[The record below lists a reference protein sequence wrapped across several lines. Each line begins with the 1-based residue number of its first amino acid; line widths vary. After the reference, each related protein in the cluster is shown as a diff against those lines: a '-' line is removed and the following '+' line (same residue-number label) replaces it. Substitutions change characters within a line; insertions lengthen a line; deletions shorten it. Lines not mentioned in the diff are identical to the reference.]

1 MCMQADRM
9 SGNTRTLQLRNILPL
24 TSPEPGVNRRECK
37 VAINTEAKEI
47 TRPAGAEEST
57 HMCRQV
63 WLVLEL
69 FGLFAVCAVAVCMNP
84 AQAYKQPPQ
93 QWRGGVEAGV
103 RAEAEAR
110 DTVKVL
116 KQQQKKKTFLSGS
129 QLKAQS
135 VI

>member
-1 MCMQADRM
+1 MRVQADRM
-9 SGNTRTLQLRNILPL
+9 SGNTRTLQLRNILLL

-37 VAINTEAKEI
+37 VTINTEAREI
-47 TRPAGAEEST
+47 TRPAGAEGST

-63 WLVLEL
+63 WLALEL
-69 FGLFAVCAVAVCMNP
+69 FGSFAVCAVAGCMNP

-110 DTVKVL
+110 DTVKVV
-116 KQQQKKKTFLSGS
+116 KQQKKPKRFCP
-129 QLKAQS
+129 AQ
-135 VI
+135 V